1 MIILVM
7 GVTGSGK
14 STIGTML
21 ANKLG
26 WAFLEADEFHSAANI
41 AKMKQGIPLTDEDRA
56 PWLSAIHMEL
66 ERQSEAGKSCVL
78 GCSALKQS
86 YRDTL
91 GAGLE
96 MRTVYLKGTYEEMRA
111 HILARH
117 GHFAGEGILAGQFRD
132 LEEPQDAIVIP
143 VKQTPGEIVRQ
154 TLHELKLS

>member
-1 MIILVM
+1 V
-7 GVTGSGK
+7 
-14 STIGTML
+14 
-21 ANKLG
+21 
-26 WAFLEADEFHSAANI
+26 DEFQSAANI
-41 AKMKQGIPLTDEDRA
+41 AKRKQGIPLTDEDRA
-56 PWLSAIHMEL
+56 HWLSAIHMEL
-66 ERQSEAGKSCVL
+66 ERHSEAGKSCVL

>member
-1 MIILVM
+1 
-7 GVTGSGK
+7 
-14 STIGTML
+14 ML

>member
-1 MIILVM
+1 M